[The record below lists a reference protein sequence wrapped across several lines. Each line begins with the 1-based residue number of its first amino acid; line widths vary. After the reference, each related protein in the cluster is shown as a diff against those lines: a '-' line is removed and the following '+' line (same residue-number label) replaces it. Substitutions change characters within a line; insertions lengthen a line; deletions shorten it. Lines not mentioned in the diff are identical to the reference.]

1 MNNIQAMLDKIGWLF
16 TREAIVLSVILANA
30 LALFLDAFPLVH
42 ETAGPILH
50 WIDYGCLIYFIVEVL
65 AKSKSLRDFSSYWV
79 QGWNRLDFIVVAISL
94 PVLISPFVQPEFDDL
109 ALILLF
115 RLGRLLRFTRVL
127 KYVPNA
133 TRILKGVGRALKA
146 SVGVVLVLLIV
157 NVIFGLGATLLFGD
171 VPEARAYF
179 GDPFRSMYSMFKV
192 FTIEGWYEIP
202 DQMER
207 LGVSG
212 QYLLGM
218 RAYFTVAVLVGG
230 LVGLSIANAVFVDEM
245 MADNTEAVETNV
257 RGLHEEFRQF
267 REEYRQDR
275 SAYERNEGAP

>member
-1 MNNIQAMLDKIGWLF
+1 M
-16 TREAIVLSVILANA
+16 
-30 LALFLDAFPLVH
+30 
-42 ETAGPILH
+42 
-50 WIDYGCLIYFIVEVL
+50 
-65 AKSKSLRDFSSYWV
+65 
-79 QGWNRLDFIVVAISL
+79 
-94 PVLISPFVQPEFDDL
+94 
-109 ALILLF
+109 
-115 RLGRLLRFTRVL
+115 
-127 KYVPNA
+127 
-133 TRILKGVGRALKA
+133 GRALKA

-245 MADNTEAVETNV
+245 MADNTEAVETDV

-275 SAYERNEGAP
+275 SAYERNEGTP